1 MSLIFEKIPKILAR
15 VEAIGKDRKN
25 LQQGYNF
32 RGIDDMY
39 NDLHKHF
46 AEEGVFITS
55 KILSSSR
62 EERPT
67 KSGGVMIYSIIDF
80 EFTFYATDG
89 SFVTTQQ
96 RGEASDSGDKSSNKS
111 ASTALKYALMQTLLI
126 PTIEDK
132 DTENASPEFT
142 PKATQP
148 TTPDLPWLNQYSDKE
163 KTKESDLWRRTVL
176 AVTSGVPDKNTG
188 ELRVLSIDD
197 LRKHYKISKEIQAS
211 LESVINNYKP

>member
-1 MSLIFEKIPKILAR
+1 MSLIFEKIPKILAS

-39 NDLHKHF
+39 NDLHKYF
-46 AEEGVFITS
+46 AAEGVFITS
-55 KILSSSR
+55 KILNSFR

-80 EFTFYATDG
+80 EFTFHASDG
-89 SFVTTQQ
+89 SSVSTQQ

-126 PTIEDK
+126 PTEEDK

-142 PKATQP
+142 PKTQAQP
-148 TTPDLPWLNQYSDKE
+148 QPQSTQTNQSDVRPELIQQLNSANNADSFNALINRKEYWKQSRSDAEGKLFQA
-163 KTKESDLWRRTVL
+163 KAR
-176 AVTSGVPDKNTG
+176 
-188 ELRVLSIDD
+188 ELNLKWDAEA
-197 LRKHYKISKEIQAS
+197 KKYA
-211 LESVINNYKP
+211 